1 MSDNL
6 ESLAEQWR
14 AAKKAENAARNE
26 RVDIESRII
35 EITGHKEEG
44 SQTHEAGDWKVSV
57 TGKLNRKLDADAWH
71 MIEDSIP
78 EDLRP
83 VRYSPS
89 LDTKGLRYLEQNEP
103 DVYKRV
109 AQAIET
115 KPAKPAVEVK

>member
-6 ESLAEQWR
+6 EALAAEWR
-14 AAKKAENAARNE
+14 AAKKAENDARNQ

-35 EITGHKEEG
+35 ELTGHKEEG

-57 TGKLNRKLDADAWH
+57 TGKLNRKLDPAKWAE
-71 MIEDSIP
+71 IEDSIP

-83 VRYSPS
+83 VRYNPS